1 MLNPEPTADFDLCH
15 LAQQKAH
22 RKRRNKLQRQ
32 AKAATGLTP
41 RPEKHFQAIRQPT
54 ERQLTGLH
62 FEKRA
67 EALLCDQG
75 YEILAS
81 RIRCRAGE
89 IDLVAKDGV
98 MLVFVE
104 VRWRNRTD
112 FGGAVAS
119 VDSKKQTRLIRTAM
133 RYLPALARIHFAGK
147 TPICRFDIIGFEP
160 GRTSW
165 LKNTI
170 QDHLSMR

>member
-1 MLNPEPTADFDLCH
+1 MLNPEPTADFYLCH

-89 IDLVAKDGV
+89 ICLLYTSDAA
-98 MLVFVE
+98 
-104 VRWRNRTD
+104 TIY
-112 FGGAVAS
+112 S
-119 VDSKKQTRLIRTAM
+119 V
-133 RYLPALARIHFAGK
+133 
-147 TPICRFDIIGFEP
+147 
-160 GRTSW
+160 
-165 LKNTI
+165 
-170 QDHLSMR
+170 